1 MKLSLT
7 PLLHTLD
14 DFWQFMQT
22 GSASSHLRCRSRQV
36 KHPVRTRLGLIAIP
50 ADSRSADDML
60 PLATAIRWLAAGY
73 TG

>member
-22 GSASSHLRCRSRQV
+22 GNASSHLRCRSRQV
-36 KHPVRTRLGLIAIP
+36 RHPVRTRLGLLAMAAGSI
-50 ADSRSADDML
+50 SADDML
-60 PLATAIRWLAAGY
+60 PLAAAMCWLAAGY